1 MGPCGTR
8 MLEEIPTGSLQF
20 VQSYLSFKTL
30 VSVPL
35 SFAKDI
41 EISGFFFCSRQRAY
55 VRLFF

>member
-1 MGPCGTR
+1 
-8 MLEEIPTGSLQF
+8 MLEEIATGSLQF
-20 VQSYLSFKTL
+20 VQSYLSFKML

-35 SFAKDI
+35 SFAKGI